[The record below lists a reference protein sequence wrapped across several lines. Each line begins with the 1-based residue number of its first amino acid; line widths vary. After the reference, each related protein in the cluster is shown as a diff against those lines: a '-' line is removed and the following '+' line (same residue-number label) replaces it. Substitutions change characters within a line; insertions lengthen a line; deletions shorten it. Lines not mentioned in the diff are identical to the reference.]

1 MRPKGYTKNWVE
13 QKMNRKKDKFKK
25 KHLYGQCMFK
35 MSEN

>member
-13 QKMNRKKDKFKK
+13 QKMNRKKDNLK

>member
-25 KHLYGQCMFK
+25 TPLRSMHV
-35 MSEN
+35 